1 MMDYLIN
8 WALRNRS
15 LTLACAV
22 ILLGVGIY
30 NSLRM
35 QVDVLPDL
43 TSPSVTVMTDA
54 KGMAPAE
61 VENLVTRPV
70 ESALNGAPGVRRIRS
85 TSSLGLSEVWVDF
98 DWGKKVME
106 SRQVVAERLASIL
119 DELPPG
125 VEPPRMA
132 PDSSI
137 MGEVMFVGMTST
149 NHSLMELKTY
159 ARGEF
164 RRRILSVPGVAEAIV
179 SGGEE
184 RQYQVRIDPV
194 LLAQYELTLDQVST
208 ALKESHQNVS
218 AGVINEGG
226 NQWLVLGEGRFRSV
240 EEIGETLIELKNGQ
254 PITVADVGQVQIAP
268 PLSRGSAG
276 INGKEGVVVAILKQT
291 GSNTLELTRALD
303 RLFDDIVLNLPK
315 GMSLHRNLFRQADF
329 IETAIANVEQV
340 LFEGILLVILVV
352 FIFLGNG
359 RATLITVVAIPLS
372 LVSAVLFLK
381 LFGVTINT
389 MSLGGMAIA
398 IGALVDDAVIDVENV
413 FRRLRQN
420 ASRPPEER
428 FPILKTVLMASVEIR
443 SSIVFATLI
452 IGLVFTPL
460 FFLSGVEG
468 RLMAPLGLAYLA
480 ALFTSL
486 LVAVTVTPVLCYLLL
501 PGSAAV
507 KRASAASWLQG
518 LQRGYRW
525 LLERVIDY
533 PRAWV
538 FSTSVFFIMALVAL
552 SLAGRSFL
560 PDFNE
565 GSLTIN
571 AVTLPGTSLPES
583 ERIAR
588 AVEKT
593 LLAFPEVTS
602 VGRRT
607 GRGDNDTHGSDVEG
621 SEFDVNLQLKERSRG
636 EFLFELR
643 EELAHIPGVSIT
655 IGQPIS
661 HRVEFMLS
669 GSKASVAVKIF
680 GPDLYKLR
688 RLADRVKDEMAEVSG
703 VTDLSVEMLS
713 DIPILQTRF
722 DRQAL
727 ARYGLSLSQAAEY
740 LQSAVSG
747 LKVGEILEDNLTFDL
762 RVNLIGDE
770 PWRMETLETVLI
782 RTPSGAVV
790 PLSALGKVERLSGPN
805 RISHEGTER
814 KIVVSCNTA
823 GRDAVSIVQD
833 CRQKI
838 GPLFENEKEYR
849 VEYGGQ
855 FESAHHASRTLLFV
869 GLAVVVGV
877 GILLQVAFKSMRD
890 ALLIMVNLPLALM
903 GGVVGVYVSGGVL
916 SVASLIG
923 FITVFGIA
931 ARNGIMLVS
940 HIRHLQMIE
949 GIRQFREAVL
959 RGSQERLVP
968 ILMTALAAGL
978 ALMPLALSAD
988 KPGNEIQ
995 SPMAIVILF
1004 GLLSSMLLN
1013 MFIVPSLYLY
1023 WGRPV
1028 TTTPSESED

>member
-8 WALRNRS
+8 WALRNRA
-15 LTLACAV
+15 LTLACAL

-54 KGMAPAE
+54 EGMAPVE
-61 VENLVTRPV
+61 VENLVTRPI
-70 ESALNGAPGVRRIRS
+70 EAALNGAPGVRRIRS
-85 TSSLGLSEVWVDF
+85 TSSVGLSEVWVDF
-98 DWGKKVME
+98 DWGQKVME
-106 SRQVVAERLASIL
+106 SRQVVAERLASVV

-125 VEPPRMA
+125 VERPLMA

-149 NHSLMELKTY
+149 NHSLMELKKY

-164 RRRILSVPGVAEAIV
+164 RRRILSAPGVAEAIV

-184 RQYQVRIDPV
+184 RQYQVRIEPT
-194 LLAQYELTLDQVST
+194 LLAQYGLTLDQVST
-208 ALKESHQNVS
+208 ALREANQNVS
-218 AGVINEGG
+218 AGVINERG
-226 NQWLVLGEGRFRSV
+226 NQWLVLGEGRLRTV
-240 EEIGETLIELKNGQ
+240 EEIGKILIDLREGQ
-254 PITVADVGQVQIAP
+254 PLTIADVARVEIAA
-268 PLSRGSAG
+268 PLARGSAG
-276 INGKEGVVVAILKQT
+276 VNGMDGVVIGILKQT
-291 GSNTLELTRALD
+291 GVNTLELTRTLD
-303 RLFDDIVLNLPK
+303 LLFDDIELHLPA
-315 GMSLHRNLFRQADF
+315 GVSLHRGLFRQADF
-329 IETAIANVEQV
+329 IETAIANVERV
-340 LFEGILLVILVV
+340 LLEGIVLVILVV
-352 FIFLGNG
+352 FVFLGNV
-359 RATLITVVAIPLS
+359 RATLITIVAIPLS

-381 LFGVTINT
+381 GFGVTINT

-420 ASRPPEER
+420 QNLPPQERASSLR
-428 FPILKTVLMASVEIR
+428 TVLTASIEIR

-452 IGLVFTPL
+452 IGLVFIPL

-507 KRASAASWLQG
+507 KKPAGAPWVVAMQ
-518 LQRGYRW
+518 QGYRKF
-525 LLERVIDY
+525 LGRVIDY
-533 PRAWV
+533 PRSWS
-538 FSTSVFFIMALVAL
+538 FSTLFLLLIALLAL
-552 SLAGRSFL
+552 GLAGRSFL

-571 AVTLPGTSLPES
+571 AVTLPGSSLPES
-583 ERIAR
+583 ERVAR

-593 LLAFPEVTS
+593 LLSFPEVVS

-621 SEFDVNLQLKERSRG
+621 SEFDVNLRLDKRSRE
-636 EFLFELR
+636 EFLHELR
-643 EELAHIPGVSIT
+643 EELAEIPGVSVT

-688 RLADRVKDEMAEVSG
+688 ALADKVQEEMAEVRG
-703 VTDLSVEMLS
+703 VTDLNVEMLS

-722 DRQAL
+722 EREAL
-727 ARYGLSLSQAAEY
+727 ARYGLSLRQAADY
-740 LQSAVSG
+740 LQSAVNG

-762 RVNLIGDE
+762 MVNLRGDE
-770 PWRMETLETVLI
+770 PWRLDTLQTVLI
-782 RTPSGAVV
+782 KTPSGAKI
-790 PLSALGKVERLSGPN
+790 PLSALGRVERLSGPN
-805 RISHEGTER
+805 RVSHEGSER
-814 KIVVSCNTA
+814 KIIISCNTA
-823 GRDAVSIVQD
+823 GRDAVSVVKD
-833 CRQKI
+833 CQKKI
-838 GPLFENEKEYR
+838 APLFEGETEYR

-877 GILLQVAFKSMRD
+877 AMLLQVAFKSMRD

-903 GGVVGVYVSGGVL
+903 GGVIGVYVSGGVV

-940 HIRHLQMIE
+940 HIRHLQIFE
-949 GIRQFREAVL
+949 GVREFREAVL

-968 ILMTALAAGL
+968 ILMTALSAGL
-978 ALMPLALSAD
+978 ALVPLALAAD

-1013 MFIVPSLYLY
+1013 MFIVPTLYLA

-1028 TTTPSESED
+1028 SKQNESEE